1 MSLPAGVLE
10 SLREAGRVAAVAR
23 EKGARLIVPGAAV
36 RDVCEAVEDEITRR
50 GGGLAF
56 PAQSSRNEIAA
67 HYCSSPEDETVYQ
80 SGDLA
85 KLDLGVHVDGWV
97 VDTAL
102 TVNVGDRPEN
112 RPFVEAAREALESAI
127 ATAGPG
133 VPVRKVS
140 QAIESTV
147 RRYGLRPMQN
157 LCGHGVSRW
166 TVHCPPAIPNVVD
179 GTSER
184 LLADAV
190 LAVEPFA
197 TDGAGEVVERGAAE
211 VFRLDPRRATGGAG
225 VPEVVAAIRAFNGL
239 PFARRQLARFPRA
252 AVEETLRALRAAGQ
266 LGAYPPLVEAQQRK
280 VAQAEHTLYL
290 GPDGVEVL
298 TR

>member
-1 MSLPAGVLE
+1 
-10 SLREAGRVAAVAR
+10 VAAVAR
-23 EKGARLIVPGAAV
+23 EKGARLIVPGAAL

-67 HYCSSPEDETVYQ
+67 HYCASPEDDTLYEA
-80 SGDLA
+80 GDLA
-85 KLDLGVHVDGWV
+85 KLDIGVHVDGWV

-127 ATAGPG
+127 AAAGPG

-147 RRYGLRPMQN
+147 RRFGLRPMQN

-166 TVHCPPAIPNVVD
+166 TVHCPPAIPNVAD
-179 GTSER
+179 GTSDR
-184 LLADAV
+184 LLPDAV
-190 LAVEPFA
+190 VAVEPFA
-197 TDGAGEVVERGAAE
+197 TDGNGEVVERGTPE
-211 VFRLDPRRATGGAG
+211 VFRFDPRRANGAG
-225 VPEVVAAIRAFNGL
+225 VPEVMAAIRAFNGL

-252 AVEETLRALRAAGQ
+252 AVEETLRALRSAGQ

-290 GPDGVEVL
+290 GPGGVEVL